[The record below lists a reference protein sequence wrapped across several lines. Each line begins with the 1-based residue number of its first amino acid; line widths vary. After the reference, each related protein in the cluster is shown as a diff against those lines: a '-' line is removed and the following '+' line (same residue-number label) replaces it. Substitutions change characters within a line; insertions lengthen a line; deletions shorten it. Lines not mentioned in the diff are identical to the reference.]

1 MHSPR
6 IACVAKR
13 DAIVAFASELLE
25 VDRFRDYG
33 PVGLQVE
40 GTSEVE
46 KIVCSVSAS
55 LELFELAA
63 ERGAQM
69 VLVHHGLFW
78 TSEQLVIDQRQ
89 KGRLKALFEADL
101 SLVAYHLALDAH
113 PEIGNSVLLARELG
127 VEPERTFEETGIGGR
142 LKEPRPS
149 KELVSLV
156 REKLGR
162 EPLAFRY
169 GPEPVQTIAIVTGGG
184 GASLLQAAREGY
196 DLFLTGEPKEQSL
209 HAAREL
215 GIHFLAAGHYATEK
229 LGVQALATR
238 ISERFGIEWEFVDVP
253 NPV

>member
-78 TSEQLVIDQRQ
+78 TSEQLVIDRRQ
-89 KGRLKALFEADL
+89 KGRLKALFDADL

-127 VEPERTFEETGIGGR
+127 VEPERTFEE
-142 LKEPRPS
+142 
-149 KELVSLV
+149 
-156 REKLGR
+156 
-162 EPLAFRY
+162 
-169 GPEPVQTIAIVTGGG
+169 
-184 GASLLQAAREGY
+184 
-196 DLFLTGEPKEQSL
+196 
-209 HAAREL
+209 
-215 GIHFLAAGHYATEK
+215 AG
-229 LGVQALATR
+229 
-238 ISERFGIEWEFVDVP
+238 
-253 NPV
+253 

>member
-1 MHSPR
+1 
-6 IACVAKR
+6 VAKR

-33 PVGLQVE
+33 PIGLQIE
-40 GTSEVE
+40 GTGEVE

-78 TSEQLVIDQRQ
+78 NNEALVIDRRQ
-89 KGRLKALFEADL
+89 KGRLRALFDADL

-113 PEIGNSVLLARELG
+113 AEIGNSVLLARELG
-127 VEPERTFEETGIGGR
+127 VEPERAFGEIGIGGR
-142 LKEPRPS
+142 LPEPLS
-149 KELVSLV
+149 AKDFVSRV

-162 EPLAFRY
+162 EPLAFLY
-169 GPEPVQTIAIVTGGG
+169 GPEPVRTVAIITGGG
-184 GASLLQAAREGY
+184 GPSLPEAAREGY
-196 DLFLTGEPKEQSL
+196 DLFLTGEPKEPSL

-215 GIHFLAAGHYATEK
+215 GIHFLAAGHYATER
-229 LGVQALATR
+229 LGVQALAAK
-238 ISERFGIEWEFVDVP
+238 IGEEFGIAWEFVELP

>member
-1 MHSPR
+1 
-6 IACVAKR
+6 VAER
-13 DAIVAFASELLE
+13 DAIVAFASELLQ
-25 VDRFRDYG
+25 VDRFHDYG

-40 GTSEVE
+40 GASEVE

-78 TSEQLVIDQRQ
+78 NNEQLVIDRRQR
-89 KGRLKALFEADL
+89 GRLKALFEADL

-127 VEPERTFEETGIGGR
+127 VEPERVFDETGVGGR
-142 LKEPRPS
+142 LKEPCAS
-149 KELVSLV
+149 AEFVSLV

-162 EPLAFRY
+162 EPLAFLH
-169 GPEPVQTIAIVTGGG
+169 GPEPVRTVAIVTGGG
-184 GASLLQAAREGY
+184 GPSLLLAAREGY
-196 DLFLTGEPKEQSL
+196 DLFLTGEPKEPSL

-215 GIHFLAAGHYATEK
+215 GVHFLAAGHYATEK

-238 ISERFGIEWEFVDVP
+238 IGEHFGVEWEFAELP

>member
-1 MHSPR
+1 
-6 IACVAKR
+6 VAER
-13 DAIVAFASELLE
+13 DAIVAFAGELLQ
-25 VDRFRDYG
+25 VDRFQDYG

-78 TSEQLVIDQRQ
+78 NNEQLVIDRRQRA
-89 KGRLKALFEADL
+89 RLKALFAADL

-127 VEPERTFEETGIGGR
+127 VEPERAFEETGIGGR
-142 LKEPRPS
+142 LKKPLSGEQF
-149 KELVSLV
+149 VSRV
-156 REKLGR
+156 KEKLGR
-162 EPLAFRY
+162 EPLAFLH
-169 GPEPVQTIAIVTGGG
+169 GPEPVRTVAIVTGGG
-184 GASLLQAAREGY
+184 GPSLLQAAREGY
-196 DLFLTGEPKEQSL
+196 DLFLTGEPKEPSL

-215 GIHFLAAGHYATEK
+215 GIHFLAAGHYATER
-229 LGVQALATR
+229 LGVQALAAR
-238 ISERFGIEWEFVDVP
+238 IGERFGIEWEFIELP

>member
-1 MHSPR
+1 M
-6 IACVAKR
+6 ADR
-13 DAIVAFASELLE
+13 DAIVAFASELLQ

-40 GTSEVE
+40 GASEVE

-55 LELFELAA
+55 LELFELAG

-78 TSEQLVIDQRQ
+78 DNEQLVIDRRQR
-89 KGRLKALFEADL
+89 GRLKALFDADL

-127 VEPERTFEETGIGGR
+127 VEPERVFDETGIGGR
-142 LKEPRPS
+142 LKEPLSGAQFASRV
-149 KELVSLV
+149 E
-156 REKLGR
+156 EKLGR
-162 EPLAFRY
+162 EPLAFLH
-169 GPEPVQTIAIVTGGG
+169 GPEPVRTVAIVTGGG
-184 GASLLQAAREGY
+184 GSSLLRAAREGY
-196 DLFLTGEPKEQSL
+196 DLFLTGEPKEPSL

-238 ISERFGIEWEFVDVP
+238 IGERFGVEWEFVELL